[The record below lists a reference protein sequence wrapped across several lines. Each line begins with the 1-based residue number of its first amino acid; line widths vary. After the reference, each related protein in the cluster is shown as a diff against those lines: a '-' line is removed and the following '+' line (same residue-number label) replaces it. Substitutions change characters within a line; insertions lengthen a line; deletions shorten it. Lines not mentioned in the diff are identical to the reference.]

1 MNSIKQ
7 MIIRS
12 IINDLS
18 DNYTTEDFG
27 ILSDLFDDVVTN
39 AFFFSKRKENE
50 ENLKL
55 LSLEIKQCIKS
66 IYLQRGVE
74 DVDNLNESGRSSSY
88 VDALNKLRTDIVK
101 NGKRVMF

>member
-1 MNSIKQ
+1 MDETKKLILE
-7 MIIRS
+7 S
-12 IINDLS
+12 IISNLS
-18 DNYTTEDFG
+18 DNYNSDDLKIIND
-27 ILSDLFDDVVTN
+27 ILDDVITN
-39 AFFFSKRKENE
+39 AFFFSNREENE
-50 ENLKL
+50 KNLKL
-55 LSLEIKQCIKS
+55 LSLEIKHCVKS